1 MSASKILRNF
11 VIAAAMALPL
21 TAVAVDE
28 YRVVIENH
36 RFEPA
41 EVKIPA
47 GKRVVLIVENR
58 DATPEEFESHE
69 LKREK
74 IIAGGKTAK
83 IRIGP
88 LEPGR
93 YPFFGEFNEDTAQGA
108 VIVE

>member
-1 MSASKILRNF
+1 MSVSKTLIHIVTAVAL
-11 VIAAAMALPL
+11 AMPL
-21 TAVAVDE
+21 TAAAVEE

-47 GKRVVLIVENR
+47 GKRVILLVENR

-88 LEPGR
+88 LKPGR